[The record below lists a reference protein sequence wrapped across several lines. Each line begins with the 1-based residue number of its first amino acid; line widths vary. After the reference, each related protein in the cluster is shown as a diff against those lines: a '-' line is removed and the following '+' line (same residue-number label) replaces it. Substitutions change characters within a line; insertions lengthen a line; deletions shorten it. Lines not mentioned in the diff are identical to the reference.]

1 MSVGVA
7 SGLVQGNQPL
17 FNKCE
22 RYLADRLYDGN
33 TLTCFYTERRKRNLA
48 KYDLDSTINPIITQQ
63 EYLPSGQYLGWT
75 NADGSESGFEM
86 DMKSINRFLVL
97 GAIVGLYI
105 LIK

>member
-1 MSVGVA
+1 MSGVVA

-33 TLTCFYTERRKRNLA
+33 TLNCFYTERRKRNLA
-48 KYDLDSTINPIITQQ
+48 KYDLDSSVNSIITQQ

-75 NADGSESGFEM
+75 NADGSESGFQI
-86 DMKSINRFLVL
+86 DTKKINRFVIF
-97 GAIVGLYI
+97 GAIVGLFI
-105 LIK
+105 LLK